1 MKKIFYAPGGFFFYK
16 INFIFICRKSS
27 SELSLPS
34 VLESDQDDYTES
46 EEEEFGAREDDTH
59 SPGPKINW
67 AVNLDDDNYSEEDD
81 TFEHPPPGAREEDT
95 HSPASKINWAVNLN
109 DDNYS
114 EEDETFVHPPPIL
127 HSPPYIEMQYKKFYQ
142 RHRKT
147 SFKPLIPGLLGQED
161 VSPSNTRRNSLRNRR
176 VAPEPI
182 LTTDA
187 VVSAGPKDREYI
199 EENFNIPTDSDTPIQ
214 GTTTLKENRRGS
226 TPSNEDPSSS
236 PGSPAPTEDT
246 RENGVQSPVDPNH
259 FTTRLAWK
267 SDVDEENCEEQSEV

>member
-1 MKKIFYAPGGFFFYK
+1 
-16 INFIFICRKSS
+16 
-27 SELSLPS
+27 
-34 VLESDQDDYTES
+34 
-46 EEEEFGAREDDTH
+46 
-59 SPGPKINW
+59 
-67 AVNLDDDNYSEEDD
+67 
-81 TFEHPPPGAREEDT
+81 
-95 HSPASKINWAVNLN
+95 
-109 DDNYS
+109 
-114 EEDETFVHPPPIL
+114 
-127 HSPPYIEMQYKKFYQ
+127 MQYKKFYQ

-161 VSPSNTRRNSLRNRR
+161 FSPSNTRRNSLRNRR

-199 EENFNIPTDSDTPIQ
+199 EENFNTPTDRDTPIQ
-214 GTTTLKENRRGS
+214 ETTTLKENRRGS

-267 SDVDEENCEEQSEV
+267 SDVDEESCEEQSEV